1 MTIRLGF
8 GAIFALLIAAVIF
21 CAVRGIKSG
30 KRIGRAVGWV
40 NFATIIPLIGNLI
53 IIGSTIKEIAIVGCY
68 LYYIGM
74 DMVMASMVFFT
85 SVYCK
90 GIGNGQQRPTVMY
103 VILGVDAVQLL
114 LNTIFG
120 HAFTIEP
127 VDVHGYVY
135 YRMIPFWGQNI
146 HRIIDYGVFFC
157 VMLIFIIAII
167 KTVKLYR
174 ERYSIVLLGMLIIAF
189 WQTFYIFSRTPVDR
203 SMIGYG
209 VFGLLVYY
217 LALHYRP
224 LRLLDRLL
232 SDIVSNM
239 NEALFVY
246 DAYGRCL
253 WMNETGSRL
262 LDLKNDYTE
271 NVPAGLKKMF
281 GDREY
286 TKEEWSE
293 NKILGSGEDAR
304 YYTIENHNV
313 NEDKKHLA
321 GSYLVVRDNTEEKRR
336 LKSELYKSTHDSL
349 TGLYTKQYLYQ
360 CISVLLHEDRET
372 EYSIVFVDVKNFKIV
387 NDIFGS
393 DFGDLALM
401 QISEWLSTN
410 VNEKCRYGRIA
421 GDTFGVLI
429 PTEKLKADRQKV
441 EDELLNFTVSSNG
454 LEHRLLIH
462 IGVYEVDDRDMDVS
476 VMFDR
481 AHLALSA
488 ITGNYKEHIACYDK
502 DMRKKVV
509 WDQQITAGLSE
520 AISKHQIMPYLQPIT
535 NRSGKV
541 VGAEAL
547 ARWIHPQNGFMS
559 PAVFIPILEKNG
571 LIVEVDRHIWRCAC
585 EILSSWKKQ
594 GNDMF
599 ISINISP
606 KNFYYIDVVSEIKA
620 LVEEYD
626 IEPKKL
632 RIEITETVMMNDAQ
646 EKFKLLDE
654 LRNDGFIVEMDDFGS
669 GYSSL
674 NLLKDMPVDVL
685 KIDMKF
691 LSSSDNDEK
700 ARTIIRNIIQLSED
714 LHITSLT
721 EGVETV
727 EQYSEL
733 SQIGCKLF
741 QGYYFAKPLP
751 RKEFEEYAFPR
762 AS

>member
-1 MTIRLGF
+1 
-8 GAIFALLIAAVIF
+8 
-21 CAVRGIKSG
+21 
-30 KRIGRAVGWV
+30 
-40 NFATIIPLIGNLI
+40 
-53 IIGSTIKEIAIVGCY
+53 
-68 LYYIGM
+68 
-74 DMVMASMVFFT
+74 
-85 SVYCK
+85 
-90 GIGNGQQRPTVMY
+90 
-103 VILGVDAVQLL
+103 
-114 LNTIFG
+114 
-120 HAFTIEP
+120 
-127 VDVHGYVY
+127 
-135 YRMIPFWGQNI
+135 
-146 HRIIDYGVFFC
+146 
-157 VMLIFIIAII
+157 
-167 KTVKLYR
+167 
-174 ERYSIVLLGMLIIAF
+174 
-189 WQTFYIFSRTPVDR
+189 
-203 SMIGYG
+203 
-209 VFGLLVYY
+209 
-217 LALHYRP
+217 
-224 LRLLDRLL
+224 
-232 SDIVSNM
+232 
-239 NEALFVY
+239 
-246 DAYGRCL
+246 
-253 WMNETGSRL
+253 
-262 LDLKNDYTE
+262 
-271 NVPAGLKKMF
+271 
-281 GDREY
+281 
-286 TKEEWSE
+286 
-293 NKILGSGEDAR
+293 
-304 YYTIENHNV
+304 
-313 NEDKKHLA
+313 
-321 GSYLVVRDNTEEKRR
+321 
-336 LKSELYKSTHDSL
+336 
-349 TGLYTKQYLYQ
+349 
-360 CISVLLHEDRET
+360 
-372 EYSIVFVDVKNFKIV
+372 
-387 NDIFGS
+387 
-393 DFGDLALM
+393 
-401 QISEWLSTN
+401 
-410 VNEKCRYGRIA
+410 
-421 GDTFGVLI
+421 
-429 PTEKLKADRQKV
+429 
-441 EDELLNFTVSSNG
+441 
-454 LEHRLLIH
+454 
-462 IGVYEVDDRDMDVS
+462 MDVS

-541 VGAEAL
+541 IGAEAL